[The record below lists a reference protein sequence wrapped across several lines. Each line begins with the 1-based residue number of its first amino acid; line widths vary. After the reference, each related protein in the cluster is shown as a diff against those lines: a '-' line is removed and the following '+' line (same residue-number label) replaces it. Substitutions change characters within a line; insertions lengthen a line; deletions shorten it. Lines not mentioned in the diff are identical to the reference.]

1 MPPQQ
6 MPSPPVPPHMM
17 SNGNDEEQKK
27 KSSDSSDTASASDS
41 TSDDG
46 AFDDFLAF
54 LSKPPP
60 AAADS
65 PPIDIVDRDSDI
77 ELGNNG
83 VDNIYIDASSTLNV
97 DAPVPTALEGMKD
110 DKMAIVHKVPPT
122 EIKAY
127 DPNVPLLSRKDS
139 YMGSTFPQY
148 TDEDDDDVLDI
159 DSSTSLSMSPSPM
172 SPSTPSYYA
181 DGFHNNFS
189 APPPQNDLDEEV
201 FHDALDGNGFDDDRP
216 STSTTTRPLPRT
228 QPSSSKLLN
237 VSNFNDTNTNTK
249 DLEAGTSRRST
260 DGLSEQVLLETF
272 QFYDA
277 DGSGAIDVEELKAMM
292 ATLGHDLSDEQLS
305 IMINDVDKDGN
316 GLIDY
321 REFVALFQMEVP
333 DSNAF
338 SFRGEERVSERRRAS
353 ITSSLLDSI
362 DTAALSRF
370 VIEETWNDAKQLI
383 SFNGM
388 LQIVTWLYSQRKM
401 ILLACSHFVATVIIW
416 SECTTHLETAL
427 TYVNTCLTTHISF
440 YIFIYL
446 VSPLLYCQVTMRW

>member
-1 MPPQQ
+1 M
-6 MPSPPVPPHMM
+6 MM
-17 SNGNDEEQKK
+17 SNYKEKK
-27 KSSDSSDTASASDS
+27 KKPSDIDTASASDS

-54 LSKPPP
+54 LSKPH
-60 AAADS
+60 ADL
-65 PPIDIVDRDSDI
+65 PPIDIDRENDIDI
-77 ELGNNG
+77 EVGKDG
-83 VDNIYIDASSTLNV
+83 VDNININASSTLNL
-97 DAPVPTALEGMKD
+97 DVPTALEEKID

-122 EIKAY
+122 EIEAYDY
-127 DPNVPLLSRKDS
+127 DPNVPFLSRKDS
-139 YMGSTFPQY
+139 RYMGSTCSQY
-148 TDEDDDDVLDI
+148 TDKDEDDVPGMDC
-159 DSSTSLSMSPSPM
+159 SPTSLSMSPLSTVA
-172 SPSTPSYYA
+172 SPSTPSYYT
-181 DGFHNNFS
+181 DGLHNNFS
-189 APPPQNDLDEEV
+189 APRLPQNDLDEEV
-201 FHDALDGNGFDDDRP
+201 FNDAFDGNGFDDDHP
-216 STSTTTRPLPRT
+216 STSTTTRPLLRT

-249 DLEAGTSRRST
+249 DLEAGTSRRT
-260 DGLSEQVLLETF
+260 TAGLSEQVLLETF

-321 REFVALFQMEVP
+321 REFVALFRMEVP
-333 DSNAF
+333 DSHAL
-338 SFRGEERVSERRRAS
+338 SFREEERVSERRRAS

-416 SECTTHLETAL
+416 SECTIWKL
-427 TYVNTCLTTHISF
+427 
-440 YIFIYL
+440 
-446 VSPLLYCQVTMRW
+446 P

>member
-1 MPPQQ
+1 
-6 MPSPPVPPHMM
+6 MPSPPVPPRMM

-27 KSSDSSDTASASDS
+27 KSSDSSDTDSASDS
-41 TSDDG
+41 ISDDG

-110 DKMAIVHKVPPT
+110 DKMAIVHKVPHT
-122 EIKAY
+122 EIKAYDY
-127 DPNVPLLSRKDS
+127 DPNVPLLSREDS

-181 DGFHNNFS
+181 DGLHNNFS
-189 APPPQNDLDEEV
+189 APRLPQNDLDEEG
-201 FHDALDGNGFDDDRP
+201 FRGAFDGNGFDDGRP
-216 STSTTTRPLPRT
+216 STSTTTRPLLRT

-237 VSNFNDTNTNTK
+237 VSNFNDTNHTK
-249 DLEAGTSRRST
+249 DLEAGTSRRT
-260 DGLSEQVLLETF
+260 TAGLSEQVLLETF

-277 DGSGAIDVEELKAMM
+277 DGSGAIDVKEL
-292 ATLGHDLSDEQLS
+292 
-305 IMINDVDKDGN
+305 
-316 GLIDY
+316 
-321 REFVALFQMEVP
+321 
-333 DSNAF
+333 
-338 SFRGEERVSERRRAS
+338 
-353 ITSSLLDSI
+353 
-362 DTAALSRF
+362 
-370 VIEETWNDAKQLI
+370 
-383 SFNGM
+383 
-388 LQIVTWLYSQRKM
+388 
-401 ILLACSHFVATVIIW
+401 
-416 SECTTHLETAL
+416 
-427 TYVNTCLTTHISF
+427 
-440 YIFIYL
+440 
-446 VSPLLYCQVTMRW
+446 